1 MELEFEWDE
10 DKANANFKKH
20 GVRFEEAKSVFNDPH
35 SLTIVDFEH
44 SQDEARYIDF
54 KGGVRG
60 KHFQAYRKGH
70 SVINPHADGT
80 TTEEHFDMKDQND
93 RIPADKIPDEPQ

>member
-20 GVRFEEAKSVFNDPH
+20 GVRFEEAKSVFNDPN

-44 SQDEARYIDF
+44 SQNEDRYIDIGF
-54 KGGVRG
+54 SSQGRLIVVIYTERG
-60 KHFQAYRKGH
+60 TRIRIISSRKATTSETKAYEQ
-70 SVINPHADGT
+70 S
-80 TTEEHFDMKDQND
+80 
-93 RIPADKIPDEPQ
+93 